1 MNQIKN
7 SVFLIGNLGRDPETR
22 TFGDN
27 KSVTRF
33 TMATNEVYR
42 NQQGE
47 RVTRTEW
54 HNCTAWGKLGA
65 SMQRLLAKGCQVA
78 VQGKLTYNEYTD
90 QAGVKQR
97 RPEIVVED
105 FYLIDSR
112 QSAAA
117 QSEAQ
122 MAVQAAA
129 QPAARRA

>member
-54 HNCTAWGKLGA
+54 HNCAAWGKLGA
-65 SMQRLLAKGCQVA
+65 SMQRLLAKGRQVA

-105 FYLIDSR
+105 FYLIDNR
-112 QSAAA
+112 QAA
-117 QSEAQ
+117 QTETQ
-122 MAVQAAA
+122 QLPQPQPMAK
-129 QPAARRA
+129 RA

>member
-65 SMQRLLAKGCQVA
+65 SMQRLLAKGRQVA

-105 FYLIDSR
+105 FYLIDNR
-112 QSAAA
+112 QAA
-117 QSEAQ
+117 QTETQ
-122 MAVQAAA
+122 QLPQPQPMAK
-129 QPAARRA
+129 RA